1 MTKKG
6 VSVSQSVTTTTKKG
20 ATHPRFFEKHICNG
34 ASAMCSHSSS
44 CSSCSLFFLATS
56 LHQTWHPVCPHQGLT
71 GDSCP
76 SKEEANFMHTM
87 RTSGKRC
94 YKVVNVSARF
104 MQINL
109 FAPDLAPSLSTPWAH
124 WRQLPIKG
132 RGQFHAYDVH
142 LRKTM
147 LQSCRCMA
155 LHAKATSL
163 HQTWHPTCPH
173 QGHTGDSKSSLAEAY
188 FMCTACAQLV
198 DLKDGSSDTCTLQT

>member
-76 SKEEANFMHTM
+76 SKEEAYLMHTM

-94 YKVVNVSARF
+94 YKVVNVSACF

-109 FAPDLAPSLSTPWAH
+109 FAPDLAPSMSTPRAH
-124 WRQLPIKG
+124 WRQQVFLG
-132 RGQFHAYDVH
+132 RGLFHVH
-142 LRKTM
+142 
-147 LQSCRCMA
+147 C
-155 LHAKATSL
+155 
-163 HQTWHPTCPH
+163 
-173 QGHTGDSKSSLAEAY
+173 
-188 FMCTACAQLV
+188 MCTTCGPQGWIIRYLHTADLTLLVRACT
-198 DLKDGSSDTCTLQT
+198 DLHTYASTRRWQTGEEHMIVC